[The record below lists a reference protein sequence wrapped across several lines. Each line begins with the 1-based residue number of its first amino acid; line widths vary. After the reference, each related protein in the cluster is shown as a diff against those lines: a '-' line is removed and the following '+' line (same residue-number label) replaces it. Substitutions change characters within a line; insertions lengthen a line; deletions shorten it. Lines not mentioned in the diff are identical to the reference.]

1 VTGRPGLVL
10 VAAVAFALTGCDAAA
25 GAFRLDGDERPAGA
39 EAVPADRL
47 VLHVMNGTALAVAVA
62 VNGAALAVV
71 PPRDGAQW
79 PAAQLPALPWLVE
92 ARTVAG
98 RLLTTMT
105 VRPGDVWTVD
115 VPGKAAFGGSFA
127 RIDLS
132 CGRLDLWAAM
142 FQPSGPA
149 PGPGQLGDCAP

>member
-1 VTGRPGLVL
+1 MTGRPGLVL
-10 VAAVAFALTGCDAAA
+10 VAAVAFALTGCEAAA
-25 GAFRLDGDERPAGA
+25 GAFGLAGEQRPAGA

-47 VLHVMNGTALAVAVA
+47 VLHAMNGTALAVAVA
-62 VNGAALAVV
+62 VNGADLAVV

-79 PAAQLPALPWLVE
+79 PAAQLPPLPWLVE

-98 RLLTTMT
+98 RLLATMR
-105 VRPGDVWTVD
+105 VQPGDVWTVD

-127 RIDLS
+127 RVDLS